1 MLMMT
6 ATTSL
11 PSTSLVETCLPIE
24 SYFSERPQRSSNV
37 MVRARVLDA
46 QAKRQSA
53 LDRAQAKTEAV
64 RR

>member
-1 MLMMT
+1 
-6 ATTSL
+6 
-11 PSTSLVETCLPIE
+11 
-24 SYFSERPQRSSNV
+24 